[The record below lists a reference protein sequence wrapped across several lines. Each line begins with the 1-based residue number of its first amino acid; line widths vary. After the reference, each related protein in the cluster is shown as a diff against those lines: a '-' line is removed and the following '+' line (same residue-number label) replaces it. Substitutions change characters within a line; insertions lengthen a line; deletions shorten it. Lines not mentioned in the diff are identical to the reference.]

1 MSEPTRP
8 AGTQT
13 LANGIA
19 VLRAVADGAESL
31 AAVAESTG
39 LSRSTAHRLIQAL
52 RAERL
57 LGRSA
62 DALTLGPSLI
72 EFGVRAL
79 GENRLTVVAK
89 PILEELAGKVLDT
102 VHLAV
107 ADAGSVLYLVKV
119 PGTRGAEMRSR
130 VGYRMPFTRTG
141 VGKALLFDKRD
152 EWPAIWDADAAVHGG
167 GSGVDEFLRV
177 MAVYRAQGYAYD
189 LEENEP
195 GIRCVAAPVRDATGE
210 IVGAISIAATMP
222 YMPMKRMRALPPVVV
237 ATAATISREM
247 GYRTWSP

>member
-1 MSEPTRP
+1 MIEPRRP

-19 VLRAVADGAESL
+19 VLRAVADGSDSL
-31 AAVAESTG
+31 AAVAAATG

-57 LGRSA
+57 LGRSG

-72 EFGVRAL
+72 ELGVRAL
-79 GENRLTVVAK
+79 GTNRLTMVAQ
-89 PILEELAGKVLDT
+89 PILEELARTVLDT

-107 ADAGSVLYLVKV
+107 EDAGSVLYLVKV

-130 VGYRMPFTRTG
+130 VGYRMPLTRTG
-141 VGKALLFDKRD
+141 VGKALLFDQPEQWR
-152 EWPAIWDADAAVHGG
+152 ERWDADTEGYG
-167 GSGVDEFLRV
+167 EGSGVEEFLRV
-177 MAVYRAQGYAYD
+177 MTLYRAQGYSYD

-210 IVGAISIAATMP
+210 IVGAISVAATMP
-222 YMPMKRMRALPPVVV
+222 YMPMKRMRALLPSIL

-247 GYRTWSP
+247 GYRTWSS